1 MFESYYI
8 LRMKLWYVFKFD
20 VYCFVIGCFFMYD
33 GGFIKIFYNF
43 LVKMLN
49 FESVVFIKLIFFW

>member
-20 VYCFVIGCFFMYD
+20 VYCFVIGSFFMYD
-33 GGFIKIFYNF
+33 GDFIKIFYNF

-49 FESVVFIKLIFFW
+49 FESVVFIKLILFW